1 MSVIQ
6 VVRMEATRGK
16 AAELL
21 ALLQQ
26 GRDFTLTVDGCEA
39 FDVYQSKDDPHQL
52 LMVERW
58 VSVDAHRIHFET
70 NVMATGLLDRCQA
83 LMTGEP
89 QLAYYLPR

>member
-6 VVRMEATRGK
+6 FVRMEAAEGK
-16 AAELL
+16 SAELL

-26 GRDFTLTVDGCEA
+26 GRDFTLTVDGCEG
-39 FDVYQSKDDPHQL
+39 FDVYQGKDDRHQL

-58 VSVDAHRIHFET
+58 VSLEAHQVHFQK
-70 NVMATGLLDRCQA
+70 NVMASGLLDRCVA
-83 LMTGEP
+83 LMTGPP